1 MVTLSNFNAKM
12 NSLKELSKII
22 ENCRSIP
29 RGIVR
34 DIDQIQ
40 YVEKVRTLVN
50 FIAPNILKEDIEMIW
65 KMQ

>member
-1 MVTLSNFNAKM
+1 M
-12 NSLKELSKII
+12 I
-22 ENCRSIP
+22 ENRRSIP
-29 RGIVR
+29 RDIVSKWIIEHSILSKVLEG

-40 YVEKVRTLVN
+40 YVEKVRTLVD